1 MIGDGVLSI
10 TNFNHN
16 ASPHHNVPSPQRLP
30 FLLLITILTMA
41 AQERTRRF
49 TPLTIPVFFGV
60 MVWLEASVSGTG
72 ANPARSLGPAVVA
85 GLAGVAPRD
94 QAIYLVG
101 PCLGAALAV
110 GLHRLE
116 IAGLR
121 RVSVARLAH
130 FNADP

>member
-1 MIGDGVLSI
+1 VPGTGITVWDALIGEAGV
-10 TNFNHN
+10 T
-16 ASPHHNVPSPQRLP
+16 

-94 QAIYLVG
+94 QVIYLVG